1 MLDFLFL
8 FTISEANL
16 LPQPNVGSVEMED
29 GFPISTEWTIELS
42 SRKKVIDPTSDE
54 LITTL
59 FDGGENVYVKVSLYH
74 MPTRTVV
81 LIICC

>member
-1 MLDFLFL
+1 
-8 FTISEANL
+8 
-16 LPQPNVGSVEMED
+16 MED

>member
-1 MLDFLFL
+1 VLDFLFL